1 MKTKCR
7 IPKRYLFA
15 ASLMLISVLL
25 TSYGTIADAQRRGTM
40 DATSTVGGEPGER
53 DRDPDYIEK
62 RGEFLNR
69 FFGTGP
75 GGVSPTA
82 YEAGRAMARMLPPS
96 PLLQNESFRSP
107 AAPEVSQLWTWPIAL
122 PIENSYGGN
131 AGAMVH
137 TLAVDPFNAN
147 IVYTGSFGGLAKT
160 TDGGF
165 TWQYLSDAWISQSVS
180 AIAVDPNA
188 SRIVYAGTG
197 REDYG
202 PYSVGLYRSLDG
214 GLTWSRPLGDDHFAG
229 TYMRAIAIDPNASGS
244 ELSTT
249 LYVANT
255 SGLWRS
261 TDSGTTFTQ
270 KRQGGIYD
278 VAIDASTF
286 PSTLYVTDGTGTFK
300 STDSGNSWI
309 SIHQVLLNSHNRLSV
324 VKSTSHRRSST
335 LYLLGPQDP
344 DHNLYKS
351 TDRGVTWVQ
360 IPTRCFAEADSCND
374 PDGNIGF
381 QVFAVDPANPQII
394 LAGNMAL
401 YRTTDEGTTWMEI
414 GHWWGDDLDPRR
426 SIHTD
431 QRVIAFSNTVSGVV
445 YGGNDGGVVS
455 STNHGLDW
463 TNLNQNLPG
472 ALMYSV
478 ALSADGSMMAGTQ
491 DNGVVFSSAG
501 AHWDMLSGGDSSH
514 DLIDP
519 SDSTWA
525 YYVIYDRDSFTRV
538 NTQTHQSTNIA
549 PAELEG
555 DADCAFFPPFSMN
568 PSSPKHLLA
577 SCQHVV
583 RTLDATA
590 SPVVWTTIGG
600 PLAEHGGNYIT
611 AATEAPSNAD
621 VIYAVRNEN
630 AVFVTSNAGEGN
642 GAAWIQVTQTGNLH
656 DIHAVSVHPTD
667 PRTAYLGCNSGVYKT
682 TDMGTT
688 WVQQG
693 VHDLI
698 YRDVAID
705 PANPE
710 HIFAASNAGV
720 FASTNGGGNWGN
732 LSDGIPTGMVVTALS
747 FNGASRQLAA
757 STYGRGVYT
766 LHVGRSVLPNPR
778 PRPTPLPRP

>member
-1 MKTKCR
+1 MKANCLNPR
-7 IPKRYLFA
+7 RYLVA

-25 TSYGTIADAQRRGTM
+25 TSYGAIANAQRRGTM
-40 DATSTVGGEPGER
+40 DATSTVRGEPGER
-53 DRDPDYIEK
+53 DRDPEYIEK

-107 AAPEVSQLWTWPIAL
+107 GAPEISRLWTLPIAP
-122 PIENSYGGN
+122 PIEHSYGGN

-165 TWQYLSDAWISQSVS
+165 TWQYLSDAWTSQSVS

-214 GLTWSRPLGDDHFAG
+214 GLTWSRPLGNDHFAG
-229 TYMRAIAIDPNASGS
+229 TYVRTIAIDPNASGS

-261 TDSGTTFTQ
+261 TDSGTAFTQ

-278 VAIDASTF
+278 VAIDGSTF
-286 PSTLYVTDGTGTFK
+286 PSTLYVTDSTGTLK

-324 VKSTSHRRSST
+324 VKSTLRRSST

-351 TDRGVTWVQ
+351 TDRGVTWIQ

-394 LAGNMAL
+394 LGGNSAL
-401 YRTTDEGTTWMEI
+401 YRTTDEGTTWTEI
-414 GHWWGDDLDPRR
+414 GHWWGDLDPRR

-478 ALSADGSMMAGTQ
+478 ALSADGSMIAGTQ

-501 AHWDMLSGGDSSH
+501 AHWDMLFGGDSSH

-519 SDSTWA
+519 SDSAWA

-590 SPVVWTTIGG
+590 SPVAWTIIGG

-611 AATEAPSNAD
+611 SATEAPSNPD

-630 AVFVTSNAGEGN
+630 AVFVTSNAGEGD
-642 GAAWIQVTQTGNLH
+642 GAAWVEVTPTGH
-656 DIHAVSVHPTD
+656 PHGIHAVSVHPTD
-667 PRTAYLGCNSGVYKT
+667 PRTAYLACNSRIYKT

-688 WVQQG
+688 WVQEG
-693 VHDLI
+693 VQDLI

-720 FASTNGGGNWGN
+720 FASTNGGQNWGN

-747 FNGASRQLAA
+747 FNAASRQLAA
-757 STYGRGVYT
+757 STYGRGVYM
-766 LHVGRSVLPNPR
+766 LYVGRSVLIPR
-778 PRPTPLPRP
+778 PRATPLPRP

>member
-1 MKTKCR
+1 
-7 IPKRYLFA
+7 
-15 ASLMLISVLL
+15 
-25 TSYGTIADAQRRGTM
+25 
-40 DATSTVGGEPGER
+40 
-53 DRDPDYIEK
+53 
-62 RGEFLNR
+62 
-69 FFGTGP
+69 
-75 GGVSPTA
+75 
-82 YEAGRAMARMLPPS
+82 
-96 PLLQNESFRSP
+96 
-107 AAPEVSQLWTWPIAL
+107 
-122 PIENSYGGN
+122 
-131 AGAMVH
+131 
-137 TLAVDPFNAN
+137 
-147 IVYTGSFGGLAKT
+147 
-160 TDGGF
+160 
-165 TWQYLSDAWISQSVS
+165 
-180 AIAVDPNA
+180 
-188 SRIVYAGTG
+188 
-197 REDYG
+197 
-202 PYSVGLYRSLDG
+202 
-214 GLTWSRPLGDDHFAG
+214 
-229 TYMRAIAIDPNASGS
+229 
-244 ELSTT
+244 
-249 LYVANT
+249 
-255 SGLWRS
+255 
-261 TDSGTTFTQ
+261 
-270 KRQGGIYD
+270 
-278 VAIDASTF
+278 
-286 PSTLYVTDGTGTFK
+286 
-300 STDSGNSWI
+300 
-309 SIHQVLLNSHNRLSV
+309 
-324 VKSTSHRRSST
+324 
-335 LYLLGPQDP
+335 
-344 DHNLYKS
+344 
-351 TDRGVTWVQ
+351 
-360 IPTRCFAEADSCND
+360 
-374 PDGNIGF
+374 
-381 QVFAVDPANPQII
+381 
-394 LAGNMAL
+394 MAL

-463 TNLNQNLPG
+463 TNLNQNLLG

-491 DNGVVFSSAG
+491 DNGAVFSSAG
-501 AHWDMLSGGDSSH
+501 AHWHMLSGGDSSH

-525 YYVIYDRDSFTRV
+525 YYAIYDRDSFTRV

-630 AVFVTSNAGEGN
+630 AVFVTSNAGEGD
-642 GAAWIQVTQTGNLH
+642 GAAWIQVTQTGNLQG
-656 DIHAVSVHPTD
+656 IHAVSVHPTD
-667 PRTAYLGCNSGVYKT
+667 PRTAYLACISRVYKT

-732 LSDGIPTGMVVTALS
+732 LSDGTPTGMVVTAVS

-757 STYGRGVYT
+757 STYGRGVYM
-766 LHVGRSVLPNPR
+766 LYVDQSVQLPPHARLTPSPR
-778 PRPTPLPRP
+778 P